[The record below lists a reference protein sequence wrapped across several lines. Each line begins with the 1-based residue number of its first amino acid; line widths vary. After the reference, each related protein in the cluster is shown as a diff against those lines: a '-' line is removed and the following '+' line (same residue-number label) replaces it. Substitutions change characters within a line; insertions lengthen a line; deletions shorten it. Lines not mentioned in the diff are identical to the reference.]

1 MQIFQMSVMG
11 FQMPNSVTFTSR
23 VFNENK
29 GGNTRYALEL
39 CKGLNESGW
48 NTEIEEVSS
57 NRYLSLMQ
65 EVSIG
70 TFRKHKLIHFL
81 CDTGQLFR
89 SRSTT
94 VTTVHGIASLHNF
107 GIRSNSAEFVWR
119 KRVQLALRH
128 SDLIITP
135 SESSRLDLLQVF
147 DLNNDKV
154 HVIRHGID
162 HANFHPNVNEL
173 DEELLGHLRALP
185 SEYLL
190 YIGNLDPRKNLKT
203 LITATESLRWP
214 RDFKLVIVGK
224 FAWGERELITR
235 ISTNT
240 EVIYLGQLDDKYI
253 APLYRKARLFI
264 FPSLYEGFGFPVL
277 EALACGAPV
286 LTTSKG
292 NLETFR
298 ISGHPIIED
307 PLNPSEIVSKVLE
320 ALNLSIDRGSFVS
333 PGIDLA
339 NKYHWSSSVKSHIR
353 LYSGLFN

>member
-1 MQIFQMSVMG
+1 MLVKESQV
-11 FQMPNSVTFTSR
+11 PNSVTFTSR

-39 CKGLNESGW
+39 SKGLNASGW
-48 NTEIEEVSS
+48 NTEIQEVSS
-57 NRYLSLMQ
+57 NRYLSLTQ
-65 EVSIG
+65 EVLIG
-70 TFRKHKLIHFL
+70 SLRKHKLIHFL

-107 GIRSNSAEFVWR
+107 GIRSDSAEYVWR
-119 KRVQLALRH
+119 KRVQLALRY

-147 DLNNDKV
+147 DLNSDKI

-162 HANFHPNVNEL
+162 HANFHPNLNEI
-173 DEELLGHLRALP
+173 DEELLGHLHALP

-203 LITATESLRWP
+203 LIAATESVRWP

-224 FAWGERELITR
+224 FAWGERDLISR

-240 EVIYLGQLDDKYI
+240 KVVYLGQLEDKYI
-253 APLYRKARLFI
+253 APLYRRAKLFI

-286 LTTSKG
+286 LTTLKG
-292 NLETFR
+292 NLETFK

-320 ALNLSIDRGSFVS
+320 SLDLSIDRGTFAS

-339 NKYHWSSSVKSHIR
+339 NEYHWSSSVKSHID
-353 LYSGLFN
+353 LYSSVSR